1 MSHEEN
7 KGLKSAYFL
16 VAFSGLTALSPICKI
31 SIANPHQVFPLSE
44 VAFESQAF
52 GSAKCRDERAFDL
65 LSALAGAVASLSV
78 VAARLVN
85 IGQTGL
91 ARWIPA
97 RPKGV
102 PAFAVPP

>member
-1 MSHEEN
+1 VEAGN
-7 KGLKSAYFL
+7 
-16 VAFSGLTALSPICKI
+16 CKI